1 MSQSHQ
7 EVVTLHGLP
16 VLRKAMLVLIA
27 LTLLHQKVAFD
38 SPTMPRA
45 QVASFVHLWSNPRP
59 ALPRFLRRSP
69 HAEFASCAL
78 PPRSDTRCRSPSG
91 NVACGHPSAAPNDGG
106 AAVARARGPL
116 PTPTVASC
124 PAARS

>member
-1 MSQSHQ
+1 LNQYSQIQSVLRQGVQQMSQSHQ

-45 QVASFVHLWSNPRP
+45 QVASFVDL
-59 ALPRFLRRSP
+59 L
-69 HAEFASCAL
+69 
-78 PPRSDTRCRSPSG
+78 
-91 NVACGHPSAAPNDGG
+91 SAQRLAGDRLM
-106 AAVARARGPL
+106 V
-116 PTPTVASC
+116 
-124 PAARS
+124 